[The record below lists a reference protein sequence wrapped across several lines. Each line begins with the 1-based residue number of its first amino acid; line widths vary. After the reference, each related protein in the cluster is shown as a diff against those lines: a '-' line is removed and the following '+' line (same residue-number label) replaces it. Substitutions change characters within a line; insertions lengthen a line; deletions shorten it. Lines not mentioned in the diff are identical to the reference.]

1 VEIIVVSVGDDNSR
15 ESFSGTATEF
25 VTLAPGPTDPRD
37 EIPVDDIGFLL
48 PNGFIFLRAVHFTDD
63 SQEEFFS
70 ETKDGR
76 DSGVMHYPSRS
87 VPSAREPH

>member
-1 VEIIVVSVGDDNSR
+1 VGTIVVSVGEGTSR
-15 ESFSGTATEF
+15 ESLAGAAEGF
-25 VTLAPGPTDPRD
+25 VGIRDPLD

-48 PNGFIFLRAVHFTDD
+48 PNGFIFLRTVHYADD

-76 DSGVMHYPSRS
+76 DSGDAGAVSIP
-87 VPSAREPH
+87 VPI